1 MTHELIRSGYDI
13 DGIRVEVLFD
23 DEAKRFTIAT
33 RWVNLTHFNFW
44 PYNARTM
51 RLALDQALASFEVV
65 CMDGAT
71 KDEALR
77 AKAAAR
83 SIHPRQCTPGGYERE
98 VLRRAA

>member
-1 MTHELIRSGYDI
+1 MTQELIRSGYDI

-33 RWVNLTHFNFW
+33 RWVNLTHFDCW
-44 PYNARTM
+44 PHTERAN

-71 KDEALR
+71 KEVARR

-83 SIHPRQCTPGGYERE
+83 SIHPRQCTTGGYERE